1 LKRATSRGTNSG
13 MQILHEA
20 QEEATVSNPS
30 GVDDGEG
37 PGYPEATT
45 HETELFLKRRAGR

>member
-1 LKRATSRGTNSG
+1 MR
-13 MQILHEA
+13 ILHEA

-30 GVDDGEG
+30 EVDDGEG

>member
-1 LKRATSRGTNSG
+1 MKGATSRDTYSG

-20 QEEATVSNPS
+20 QEEVIVSNS
-30 GVDDGEG
+30 SEVDGGEG

-45 HETELFLKRRAGR
+45 LETELFLKRRVG